1 MKMFGNIR
9 RKNSDVENQ
18 HKLTCRSNR
27 MIYLASIIAIA
38 LISSFLIQI
47 TSIPPAEALTRYYNC
62 LARVVNKNATLSIAN
77 VDACYNQVFKGALDY
92 YGIKQFHSTDDKN
105 TSSEGDS
112 TKQSDGP
119 IKKIDNTNPKIVSEK
134 VQGNSNLNDVFG

>member
-9 RKNSDVENQ
+9 RRNSNVENR
-18 HKLTCRSNR
+18 HKATCRSNR
-27 MIYLASIIAIA
+27 MIYLSSIIVIAI
-38 LISSFLIQI
+38 ISSFLIQI

-77 VDACYNQVFKGALDY
+77 VDACYNLIFKGALDY
-92 YGIKQFHSTDDKN
+92 YGIKQSPPTDDKN
-105 TSSEGDS
+105 TNSGGDS
-112 TKQSDGP
+112 NKQSDGP
-119 IKKIDNTNPKIVSEK
+119 IKEIDNTNPKIVSEK